1 MVRRP
6 SEQKVTDDESSAIN
20 FQITTRNNKEMFR
33 FFYREFRINSTIF
46 FSMCTLM
53 LLYNVLSQI

>member
-20 FQITTRNNKEMFR
+20 FQIPTRNNKEMFR
-33 FFYREFRINSTIF
+33 FFYSGSFVSIQLF
-46 FSMCTLM
+46 FSLCA
-53 LLYNVLSQI
+53 LLCYFIIS